1 MHSAYELTFPSATL
15 RRIPLCSMPA
25 GVGRLAEVAG
35 NARTTFEQL
44 VSLCLGSRS
53 RLVARR
59 ACARRAFACA
69 AAPAP
74 LSVLFGSCIS
84 VESGSTVQQ

>member
-15 RRIPLCSMPA
+15 RRIPLRSMPA

-44 VSLCLGSRS
+44 DSLCLGSRS
-53 RLVARR
+53 RLV
-59 ACARRAFACA
+59 ARRAFACA